1 MCGIVGIW
9 QTTGLPVFTEAVLR
23 ATRVL
28 QHRGPDDEGFFF
40 SNTTTGAWSEATY
53 TDARTWDMA
62 FGFRRLAILDLS
74 QAGHQPMRSRDGL
87 SWIVF
92 NGEIYN
98 FIELRKELQ
107 QQGIEF
113 QTGTDTEV
121 VLAAFQ
127 VWGER
132 CLERFNGMWAFAI
145 WNSTKKTLFCSRDR
159 FGIKPFYYCWKA
171 GLFAFASE
179 IKALLML
186 TPLAKKPND
195 PLIYDYLSCNLLDH
209 TEETFFKDILQLPA
223 GHTLTIKNGNISIRR
238 YWDLD
243 FSNKGDLETDAT
255 YSRDFKEL
263 LEDAVKSTCAATWQL
278 ALV

>member
-28 QHRGPDDEGFFF
+28 QHRGPDDQGFFF
-40 SNTTTGAWSEATY
+40 SNTTTGASSKAAY

-62 FGFRRLAILDLS
+62 LRFRRLAVLDLS

-87 SWIVF
+87 SSIVF

-127 VWGER
+127 LGGTV
-132 CLERFNGMWAFAI
+132 
-145 WNSTKKTLFCSRDR
+145 S
-159 FGIKPFYYCWKA
+159 
-171 GLFAFASE
+171 
-179 IKALLML
+179 
-186 TPLAKKPND
+186 
-195 PLIYDYLSCNLLDH
+195 
-209 TEETFFKDILQLPA
+209 
-223 GHTLTIKNGNISIRR
+223 
-238 YWDLD
+238 
-243 FSNKGDLETDAT
+243 
-255 YSRDFKEL
+255 
-263 LEDAVKSTCAATWQL
+263 
-278 ALV
+278 